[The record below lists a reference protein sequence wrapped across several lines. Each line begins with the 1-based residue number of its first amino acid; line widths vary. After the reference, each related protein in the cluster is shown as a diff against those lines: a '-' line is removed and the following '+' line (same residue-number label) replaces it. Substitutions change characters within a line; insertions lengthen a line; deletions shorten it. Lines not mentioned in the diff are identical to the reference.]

1 MIRMGSLTIRI
12 DDTWDTSIRL
22 AEDGK
27 VAEALIG
34 HGIISIR
41 NDLDP
46 AVYDEGII
54 HELLHFAWHQT
65 NLPHLL
71 DEHEE
76 TVVRAL
82 APWLAQV
89 VSVKYE

>member
-1 MIRMGSLTIRI
+1 MIRMGHLDIRV
-12 DDTWDTSIRL
+12 DDTFDTSILL
-22 AEDGK
+22 AQEGK
-27 VAEALIG
+27 VAES
-34 HGIISIR
+34 IIEHSVIR
-41 NDLDP
+41 IRADLDS
-46 AVYDEGII
+46 AVHNEAMI

-71 DEHEE
+71 EDHEE

-89 VSVKYE
+89 VRVD